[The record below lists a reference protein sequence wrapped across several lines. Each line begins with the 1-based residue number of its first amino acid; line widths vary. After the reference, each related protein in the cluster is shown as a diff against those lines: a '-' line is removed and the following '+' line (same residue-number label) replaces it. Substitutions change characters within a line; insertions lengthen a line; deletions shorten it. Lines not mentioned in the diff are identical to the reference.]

1 MEESFKNYVREMSK
15 DYHPAHTV
23 PFDEL
28 YDGLSKEV
36 ENGSVNKKVKGDLE
50 LFDYF
55 MPKLYRNGGWNKY
68 NILARGL
75 ILCPSQERIVAT
87 PFPKFFN
94 LSEFGPEF
102 HLPEQP
108 FSAYEK
114 SDGSLGIIYD
124 YDGWHV
130 ATRGSFHSWQSNFAE
145 KWLKENINFNFLHPE
160 TTYLVEI
167 IHPKNR
173 IVVKYDFEGLVL
185 LGMYSKFGQEVS
197 YESMNNLANNTK
209 FNIVKKY
216 EFNSIEDIAEK
227 AKELDENQEGFV
239 VKFENNF
246 RVKIKGEEYLRLHKA
261 LSGITPKSIWADVC
275 YGTDLQTKKE
285 LVPEEFQDYMDRF
298 INEYQNEFESVIKEI
313 QEQDERTKHLSD
325 KELGLMIQSKDSKI
339 TTIGRKFLFSVR
351 KDNLFKEAYRCG
363 SRIRERIFETFEP
376 KGGDPALFEE
386 ANKEHR
392 KYMREGDSDS
402 T

>member
-1 MEESFKNYVREMSK
+1 MSK
-15 DYHPAHTV
+15 DCHPAYII

-36 ENGSVNKKVKGDLE
+36 ENGSVIKKVNGDLE

-75 ILCPSQERIVAT
+75 ILCPSQKRIVAF

-102 HLPEQP
+102 NLPEQS
-108 FSAYEK
+108 FSVYEK
-114 SDGSLGIIYD
+114 SDGSLGIIY
-124 YDGWHV
+124 YYNGWHV
-130 ATRGSFHSWQSNFAE
+130 ATRGSFNSWQSNFAE

-160 TTYLVEI
+160 TTYLTEI

-185 LGMYSKFGQEVS
+185 LGIYSKFGQEIS
-197 YESMNNLANNTK
+197 YDSMNDLAKNTK
-209 FNIVKKY
+209 FHIVKKY
-216 EFNSIEDIAEK
+216 DFNSIEDIGEK
-227 AKELDENQEGFV
+227 AKELNENQEGFV

-246 RVKIKGEEYLRLHKA
+246 RVKIKGEEYLRLHRT

-275 YGTDLQTKKE
+275 YGTNMQAKKE
-285 LVPEEFQDYMDRF
+285 IVPEEFQDYMNEL
-298 INEYQNEFESVIKEI
+298 ITEYQNEFESVVKEI
-313 QEQDERTKHLSD
+313 QEQHEITKHLSD
-325 KELGLMIQSKDSKI
+325 KELGLMMQKKDPKI
-339 TTIGRKFLFSVR
+339 TTIGRMFLFSVR
-351 KDNLFKEAYRCG
+351 KDNLLEEAYRFG
-363 SRIRERIFETFEP
+363 SRIRERIFEVFEP
-376 KGGDPALFEE
+376 KGGDSAMFAE
-386 ANKEHR
+386 ANEEHR
-392 KYMREGDSDS
+392 KFQDEHLQN
-402 T
+402 